1 MGQVWQARVLAG
13 RSAPRRLA
21 LVLSDAYDDGARV
34 DLELGEFDRLG
45 DDVLCTATF
54 DSDDR
59 VVALD
64 VAAHR
69 VPKAAPMYWVEL
81 SDNDARPPAV
91 VLQAHDA
98 AGEPAGR
105 LTTEAPLPP
114 LGWVRWYPMTG
125 LLEDIW
131 VQPDRR
137 RTGVATALLYAADTL
152 SAARAWQRL
161 WADGQRTD
169 LADRLRDQDTWR
181 DRAADRTHTAQPE

>member
-1 MGQVWQARVLAG
+1 MGQVWQARVPAG
-13 RSAPRRLA
+13 RSEPRRLA
-21 LVLSDAYDDGARV
+21 LVLSDAHDDGARV
-34 DLELGEFDRLG
+34 DVDARRFAGLAA
-45 DDVLCTATF
+45 DVLCTASF
-54 DSDDR
+54 DPDEN

-69 VPKAAPMYWVEL
+69 IPKAGPMSWVEL
-81 SDNDARPPAV
+81 SDDDARPPAV

-98 AGEPAGR
+98 APESAWR
-105 LTTEAPLPP
+105 LGSQATQPP
-114 LGWVRWYPMTG
+114 VGWVRWYPMTG

-131 VQPDRR
+131 VQPERR
-137 RTGVATALLYAADTL
+137 RSGVATALLYAADTL

-181 DRAADRTHTAQPE
+181 QRAADRTHLAQPE